1 MLFGDIWALP
11 YLCFLFTMDKKPRV
25 SVIMGIYNCAPY
37 LQEALDSL
45 YNQTF
50 QNFEIILCE
59 DGSKDNTYEIAKRN
73 ADAHPNIKLLRNERN
88 MGLNITLNNCLAVA
102 EGEYIAR
109 MDGDDVSLP
118 TRFEKEVD
126 FLDSHSEY
134 AIVSCPMIYFD
145 ENGEFARGK
154 AGGEQTKDV
163 LNYGVPFCHAPC
175 MVRKEAYDAVGG
187 YAVDD
192 RLLRYEDY
200 NLWMKMFAAG
210 FRGYNIS
217 ECLYAMRDD
226 RNAISRRTFK
236 SRLNGIYAHWIALKE
251 LKLSAVSFIVFV
263 ISVFIKGIVPSKL
276 YKWFHKRKLNTN

>member
-1 MLFGDIWALP
+1 
-11 YLCFLFTMDKKPRV
+11 MDKILPKV

-45 YNQTF
+45 YAQTF
-50 QNFEIILCE
+50 QDFEIVLCD
-59 DGSKDNTYEIAKRN
+59 DGSCDNTYEIAKKN

-88 MGLNITLNNCLAVA
+88 MGLNMTLNNCLAVA
-102 EGEYIAR
+102 EGQYIAR
-109 MDGDDVSLP
+109 MDGDDISLP

-126 FLDSHSEY
+126 FLDSHPEF

-163 LNYGVPFCHAPC
+163 LNYSVPFCHAPC

-187 YAVDD
+187 YTVDS

-200 NLWMKMFAAG
+200 NLWMKMFALG

-226 RNAISRRTFK
+226 RKAAKRRTFRG
-236 SRLNGIYAHWIALKE
+236 RLNGIYAHKLAYETLGLSLFSFWKFAFVSIFKGLLPGFVYRYLHRLKQ
-251 LKLSAVSFIVFV
+251 
-263 ISVFIKGIVPSKL
+263 
-276 YKWFHKRKLNTN
+276 R